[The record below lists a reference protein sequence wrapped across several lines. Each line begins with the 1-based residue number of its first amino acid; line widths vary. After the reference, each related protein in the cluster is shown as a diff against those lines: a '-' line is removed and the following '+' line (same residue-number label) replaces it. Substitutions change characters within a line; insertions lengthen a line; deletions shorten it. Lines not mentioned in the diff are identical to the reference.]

1 MTAGT
6 LTEVVIEPRSPDPLI
21 RALNYA
27 PNGNGDLAAQIGAR
41 LAGRTIWNV
50 NSTATGG
57 GVAEMLPSLIGYARG
72 MGVDTRWLVIGGTP
86 DFFALTKRLHHA
98 LHGSRGDASALAS
111 SQRAVYE
118 EVLRP
123 SAEAMV
129 RTVRPGDAVVLHDPQ
144 TAGLAPQ
151 LVKVGARVIWRC
163 HIGYERWNEHTQA
176 GWDFLAPYLDCVP
189 AYVFSRR
196 AYAPVHFDARRCH
209 VIAPSIDPAA
219 AKNEDLA
226 DAVVRS
232 VLVQTGLLAG
242 TPGGSEFVF
251 SGANGGER
259 RVHRAVRFMTDG
271 PPPAPDAPLVLQV
284 SRWDP
289 LKDPCGVMHGFA
301 RLVVDGVA
309 PRGAQLMLAGPS
321 VEGVADDPE
330 AADVLAET
338 VAAWRVLPQPVRRLI
353 HLVSLP
359 TDDREENSLIVNALQ
374 RHATVVV
381 QKSLREGFGLTV
393 AEAMWK
399 ARPVLASAV
408 GGIQDQ
414 IEDGVSGV
422 LLRDPSDLDA
432 FAREL
437 RALLDDSQRAA
448 RLGLAAKERVR
459 SHYLSARHLEDY
471 ATLLAGIDAA
481 VDS

>member
-259 RVHRAVRFMTDG
+259 RVHRAVRFMTG
-271 PPPAPDAPLVLQV
+271 RTATCPGRPAGTA
-284 SRWDP
+284 
-289 LKDPCGVMHGFA
+289 GVPVG
-301 RLVVDGVA
+301 
-309 PRGAQLMLAGPS
+309 S
-321 VEGVADDPE
+321 VEGS
-330 AADVLAET
+330 
-338 VAAWRVLPQPVRRLI
+338 VRRDARI
-353 HLVSLP
+353 
-359 TDDREENSLIVNALQ
+359 R
-374 RHATVVV
+374 ATRRRWGRSARRTADARR
-381 QKSLREGFGLTV
+381 SLRRGRRG
-393 AEAMWK
+393 
-399 ARPVLASAV
+399 RP
-408 GGIQDQ
+408 GGGRCTGG
-414 IEDGVSGV
+414 DGGGM
-422 LLRDPSDLDA
+422 A
-432 FAREL
+432 C
-437 RALLDDSQRAA
+437 AA
-448 RLGLAAKERVR
+448 AA
-459 SHYLSARHLEDY
+459 
-471 ATLLAGIDAA
+471 GAA
-481 VDS
+481 VDPPRLAANRRQGGELVDRQRVAAARDRGGAEEPAGRASV